1 MARMYF
7 RPSDTRLFSYW
18 GTALEAYGSSS
29 HMRRLGPA
37 ELAARRASLVVA
49 WEAGPHPSQ
58 VQRRKDVRWAR
69 RWPMMV
75 AAVGCGLL
83 PVACPRRRTWFW
95 WVLSL
100 FRRAAPL
107 PASSAVASGDAVVV
121 DTACALPGVDRSTS
135 AANRAYLQGQV
146 LGNRDLLRQVAV
158 FL

>member
-1 MARMYF
+1 MA
-7 RPSDTRLFSYW
+7 
-18 GTALEAYGSSS
+18 
-29 HMRRLGPA
+29 
-37 ELAARRASLVVA
+37 A

-83 PVACPRRRTWFW
+83 PVACPRRRTWFG

-107 PASSAVASGDAVVV
+107 PASSAAASGNAVVV
-121 DTACALPGVDRSTS
+121 NTACALPGVDRSTS

-146 LGNRDLLRQVAV
+146 LGNKDLLRQVAV